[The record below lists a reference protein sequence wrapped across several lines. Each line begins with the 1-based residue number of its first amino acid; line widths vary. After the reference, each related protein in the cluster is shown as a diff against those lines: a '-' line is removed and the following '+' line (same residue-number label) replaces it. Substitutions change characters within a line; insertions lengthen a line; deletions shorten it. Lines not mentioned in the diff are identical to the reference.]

1 MFVTADTKKYT
12 YISLKIIFLFTSVLY
27 VKKKII
33 LFINISC
40 IIHNFIIFLR
50 QIKSSISFL

>member
-12 YISLKIIFLFTSVLY
+12 YISLKIIFLFTSICKRDVLY
-27 VKKKII
+27 VKEKII
-33 LFINISC
+33 LFINIYR

-50 QIKSSISFL
+50 